1 MKRQDKRWCMKEGMQ
16 VFVNLDFVQLELF
29 GELLNVQL
37 SEVTK
42 Y

>member
-1 MKRQDKRWCMKEGMQ
+1 MQ

-42 Y
+42 YWKNNNHV